1 MKTPPVHWQLV
12 EPVRH
17 RIYTAML
24 LSVAA
29 ALLWV
34 ASLAVTAF
42 LFAHVLAGRPSAGLA
57 ALLAGLVLMSYLL
70 RMQSFK
76 RSHFAAFELEKVLRL
91 KLAERI
97 GRAPPGLAVDSGA
110 AALAQVAQNDVAALH
125 AFVADSTPLYA
136 RSFAAPLF
144 AFLILLFFDW
154 RLALA
159 AAAVLAAG
167 MGVLSLVMK
176 KGQSEMKAYAEAR
189 EQVSRAVV
197 EFVQGMGVV
206 RTFDG
211 GAASFGRYSRALDGY
226 LGYLKGWYKRN
237 GLPARL
243 GLVVLSPLPT
253 LLVLLWCGAYWYA
266 DGSLPFAAWLA
277 VLLAGT
283 GMAEAIMPYMALF
296 HAVEGAKMS
305 AERIAELLDT
315 PVLSAR
321 GGGKTPEG
329 GDIVFDKVCFS
340 YPNRQDKA
348 LDSVSFTAKAG
359 TWTALVGASGSGK
372 STVARLAARFWDADE
387 GSISVGGTDVRD
399 IDPDALM
406 SQIAFVFQDNF
417 LFTGSIADNIRLGI
431 PDAAQAD
438 IENAARAAN
447 AHDFITKLPQ
457 GYATPVGERGAS
469 LSGGQRQRIT
479 IARAILQSRP
489 ILILDEATAYTDAE
503 NEALIMGALK
513 KLMRGKTVLMAAHR
527 LSTVMHAD
535 NILVFDQGR
544 LKEQGTHAQL
554 LAQNG
559 IYAELWRAHEQSKAW
574 RYGGRGAAADTAG
587 SPGV

>member
-42 LFAHVLAGRPSAGLA
+42 LFARVLAGRPSAGLA

-167 MGVLSLVMK
+167 MGV
-176 KGQSEMKAYAEAR
+176 
-189 EQVSRAVV
+189 
-197 EFVQGMGVV
+197 V

-305 AERIAELLDT
+305 AARIAELLDT
-315 PVLSAR
+315 QVLSAR
-321 GGGKTPEG
+321 DEEKTPEG

-447 AHDFITKLPQ
+447 AHAFITKLPQ

-574 RYGGRGAAADTAG
+574 RYGGRGAAG
-587 SPGV
+587 SPAV

>member
-1 MKTPPVHWQLV
+1 M
-12 EPVRH
+12 
-17 RIYTAML
+17 
-24 LSVAA
+24 
-29 ALLWV
+29 
-34 ASLAVTAF
+34 
-42 LFAHVLAGRPSAGLA
+42 
-57 ALLAGLVLMSYLL
+57 
-70 RMQSFK
+70 
-76 RSHFAAFELEKVLRL
+76 
-91 KLAERI
+91 
-97 GRAPPGLAVDSGA
+97 
-110 AALAQVAQNDVAALH
+110 
-125 AFVADSTPLYA
+125 
-136 RSFAAPLF
+136 
-144 AFLILLFFDW
+144 
-154 RLALA
+154 
-159 AAAVLAAG
+159 
-167 MGVLSLVMK
+167 
-176 KGQSEMKAYAEAR
+176 
-189 EQVSRAVV
+189 
-197 EFVQGMGVV
+197 
-206 RTFDG
+206 
-211 GAASFGRYSRALDGY
+211 
-226 LGYLKGWYKRN
+226 
-237 GLPARL
+237 
-243 GLVVLSPLPT
+243 
-253 LLVLLWCGAYWYA
+253 
-266 DGSLPFAAWLA
+266 
-277 VLLAGT
+277 
-283 GMAEAIMPYMALF
+283 
-296 HAVEGAKMS
+296 
-305 AERIAELLDT
+305 
-315 PVLSAR
+315 
-321 GGGKTPEG
+321 
-329 GDIVFDKVCFS
+329 FDKVCFS

-387 GSISVGGTDVRD
+387 GSICVGGTDVRD

-447 AHDFITKLPQ
+447 AHAFITKLPQ

-574 RYGGRGAAADTAG
+574 RYGGRGATDTAG
-587 SPGV
+587 SPAV